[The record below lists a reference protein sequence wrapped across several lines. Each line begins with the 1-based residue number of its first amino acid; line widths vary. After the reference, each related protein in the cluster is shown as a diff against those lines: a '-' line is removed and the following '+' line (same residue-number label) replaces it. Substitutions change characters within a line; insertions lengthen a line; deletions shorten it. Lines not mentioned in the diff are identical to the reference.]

1 MAIFH
6 HSTQIIGRSNGR
18 SSVGAAAYRLGVEL
32 VDQRTGQVFD
42 YTRKAGVDSWH
53 TIAPDNAPAWVN
65 DAGQLWNTVE
75 AAEKRKD
82 AQLCREVNV
91 ALPRELTPDQMKAL
105 ALDYAREQW
114 ASRGMVAV
122 VAFHDLDS
130 ANPHF
135 HAMLT
140 MREIGPEGFG
150 KKNRDW
156 NEHALAT
163 EYRQAWAEKANNALE
178 RFGHA
183 SRIDHRSL
191 IEQGITD
198 REPTQ
203 HQGPTAAAM
212 EKRGVIPDRTRIPS
226 PTPPAM
232 DHEAA
237 CAEREREQAQQ
248 RRRQEMA
255 EAVAVAKATKRDADA
270 LRQQASAKRAEAEA
284 SEAAAREQAGKI
296 KPLRAAAQRRHLR
309 FVESLEAVERWRKA
323 WPIVARFYEP
333 GSVRDHRERSAE
345 AAKGRD
351 QARANAD
358 RHQHEQERHE
368 RQARHLHGEADAL
381 ASKAASAGERAEH
394 AQAEVERVRERHRF
408 EAMTPEQQQQ
418 RRELEAAEKRRL
430 EAQRKA
436 AELKERLQRGPRPNP
451 NALGVELP
459 PRPGPRRGPSGPGR
473 SFSR

>member
-6 HSTQIIGRSNGR
+6 HSTQIIGRSSGR

-32 VDQRTGQVFD
+32 VDQRTGQAFD

-65 DAGQLWNTVE
+65 DAGELWNAVE
-75 AAEKRKD
+75 ASEKRKD

-156 NEHALAT
+156 NDHGLAT
-163 EYRQAWAEKANNALE
+163 EYRAAWAEKTNNALE

-226 PTPPAM
+226 PTPPSM
-232 DHEAA
+232 EHAA
-237 CAEREREQAQQ
+237 ALAELKREREQQQ
-248 RRRQEMA
+248 RRQDMA
-255 EAVAVAKATKRDADA
+255 DAKATAAAAKQHADD
-270 LRQQASAKRAEAEA
+270 LRQQASAKRAEAKA

-296 KPLRAAAQRRHLR
+296 KPQRAAAQRRHLR

-333 GSVRDHRERSAE
+333 GSVRDHRERSMK

-351 QARANAD
+351 QANANAD
-358 RHQHEQERHE
+358 RYQHEQERHE

-381 ASKAASAGERAEH
+381 ASKAATAGQRADH
-394 AQAEVERVRERHRF
+394 AQAEVERLFKRHRF
-408 EAMTPEQQQQ
+408 EAMTPEQQQRQ
-418 RRELEAAEKRRL
+418 RDLEAAEKRPDAR
-430 EAQRKA
+430 AYA
-436 AELKERLQRGPRPNP
+436 
-451 NALGVELP
+451 
-459 PRPGPRRGPSGPGR
+459 
-473 SFSR
+473 